1 MADDSL
7 TPIAILIDQLKNEDT
22 QIRLNAVRR
31 ISAIAKALGP
41 ERTRR
46 ELIHFL
52 TDSVDDEDEVLLA
65 LADELGGFVEYV
77 GGPEHAASLLPP
89 LESLAAS
96 VEETTVREKA
106 VESLNKIA
114 EVIPAETFKDTFVLL
129 VKRLASG
136 DWFTSKTSAAGLF
149 AVAYR
154 RSGDDQKKELRRP
167 PSHPSSS
174 LFFQLA
180 KDETPMVRRAAATHF
195 GALIKQMD
203 KAQIKDEVL
212 PIFSPGLANDEQD
225 SVRLLVVNI
234 CSAIAPSFTYE
245 ENVQH
250 VLPVALACA
259 GDKSWR
265 VRYMVADRF
274 CELAKALGPEI
285 TKNNLLPAFS
295 KLLKDNEPE
304 VRTAAAFKVQGFASL
319 IPVDLI
325 IKSVLPGVRE
335 LVHDP
340 SQHVRAALASNIMG
354 LAPIFQKDKTIEYL
368 IDIFLALL
376 KDEFPDVRLNIIA
389 KLDAISSVG
398 IDLLAQSLLPAIV
411 DLAEDRQ
418 WRVRLA
424 IIEYI
429 PLLGSQLGI
438 QFFDE
443 KLSNLCLT
451 WLGDS
456 VFAIR
461 EAAALNVKKLAEVF
475 GTEWA
480 KNNIIPK
487 VLSLYTHP
495 NYLYRMTTLF
505 SIGQLAPV
513 VGADVTI
520 SVMLPLVLHMVKD
533 PVPNIRFNAAKTLH
547 NLVPLLDGTVVQG
560 QIKPALNQLFEDTDR
575 DVKHYASLALQAC

>member
-1 MADDSL
+1 MAEDSL

-22 QIRLNAVRR
+22 QTRLNAVRR
-31 ISAIAKALGP
+31 VSAIAKALGP
-41 ERTRR
+41 ERTRK

-52 TDSVDDEDEVLLA
+52 TESVDDEDEVLLA
-65 LADELGGFVEYV
+65 LAEELGGFVEYV
-77 GGPEHAASLLPP
+77 GGVEHASSLLPP

-106 VESLNKIA
+106 VDSLNKIA
-114 EVIPAETFKDTFVLL
+114 EVIPAENIRDTFVLL
-129 VKRLASG
+129 LKRLASG
-136 DWFTSKTSAAGLF
+136 DWFTSKTSACGLF

-154 RSGDDQKKELRRP
+154 RSADEHKKELRT
-167 PSHPSSS
+167 
-174 LFFQLA
+174 LFYTLC

-195 GALIKQMD
+195 GALIRQMD
-203 KAQIKDEVL
+203 KQPIKDEVL
-212 PIFSPGLANDEQD
+212 PVFSPFLANDEQD
-225 SVRLLVVNI
+225 SVRLLTVDI
-234 CSAIAPSFTYE
+234 CSAIGSAFTHE
-245 ENVQH
+245 ENVQY
-250 VLPVALACA
+250 VLPVAMACA
-259 GDKSWR
+259 TDKSWR

-274 CELAKALGPEI
+274 CDLAKALGPEI
-285 TKNNLLPAFS
+285 TKTHLVSAFS

-304 VRTAAAFKVQGFASL
+304 VRTAAAFKVQGFASQV
-319 IPVDLI
+319 PVDLI
-325 IKSVLPGVRE
+325 TKQILPGVRE
-335 LVHDP
+335 LVHDQ

-354 LAPIFQKDKTIEYL
+354 LAPILQKEKTIEYL

-389 KLDAISSVG
+389 KLDAVNSVG

-505 SIGQLAPV
+505 CIGQLAPV

-520 SVMLPLVLHMVKD
+520 SVMLPLVVRMVKD
-533 PVPNIRFNAAKTLH
+533 PVPNIRFNAAKILH
-547 NLVPLLDGTVVQG
+547 GLVPLLDGTVVQSH
-560 QIKPALNQLFEDTDR
+560 IKPVLNQLYEDQDR

>member
-1 MADDSL
+1 MAEDSL

-31 ISAIAKALGP
+31 VSAIAKALGP

-52 TDSVDDEDEVLLA
+52 TESVDDEDEVLLA
-65 LADELGGFVEYV
+65 LADELGGFVDYV
-77 GGPEHAASLLPP
+77 GGPEHASTLLPP

-106 VESLNKIA
+106 VESLNKVA
-114 EVIPAETFKDTFVLL
+114 EAIPAETFRDTFVLL
-129 VKRLASG
+129 VKRLSSG
-136 DWFTSKTSAAGLF
+136 DWFTSKTSACGLF

-154 RSGDDQKKELRRP
+154 RSSEEHRKELR
-167 PSHPSSS
+167 S
-174 LFFQLA
+174 LFFALCR
-180 KDETPMVRRAAATHF
+180 DETPMVRRAAATHF

-203 KAQIKDEVL
+203 KTQIKDEVL
-212 PIFSPGLANDEQD
+212 PVFTPYLASDEQD
-225 SVRLLVVNI
+225 SVRLLAVDI
-234 CSAIAPSFTYE
+234 ASAVASAFTHE
-245 ENVQH
+245 ENLQY
-250 VLPVALACA
+250 VLPVALSCA
-259 GDKSWR
+259 NDKSWR

-285 TKNNLLPAFS
+285 TKTQLVTVFS

-319 IPVDLI
+319 IPVELI
-325 IKSVLPGVRE
+325 VKNVLPGVRE
-335 LVHDP
+335 LVHDQ

-354 LAPIFQKDKTIEYL
+354 LAPLLQKDKTIEYL

-389 KLDAISSVG
+389 KLDAVNSVG

-461 EAAALNVKKLAEVF
+461 EAAAVNVKKLAEVF

-520 SVMLPLVLHMVKD
+520 SVMLPLVLRMVKD

-547 NLVPLLDGTVVQG
+547 GLVPLLDGTVVQSH
-560 QIKPALNQLFEDTDR
+560 IRPALNQLYEDSDR
-575 DVKHYASLALQAC
+575 DVKYYASLALQAC

>member
-1 MADDSL
+1 M

-31 ISAIAKALGP
+31 ISAIARALGP

-46 ELIHFL
+46 ELLHFL
-52 TDSVDDEDEVLLA
+52 AESVDDEDEVLLA
-65 LADELGGFVEYV
+65 MAEELGNFVEFV
-77 GGPEHAASLLPP
+77 GGAEYADFLLPP
-89 LESLAAS
+89 LESMAAS

-106 VESLNKIA
+106 VDSLNKVA
-114 EVIPAETFKDTFVLL
+114 EVIPAPSFSSFVQ
-129 VKRLASG
+129 VTKRLASG
-136 DWFTSKTSAAGLF
+136 DWFTSKTSACGLF

-154 RSGDDQKKELRRP
+154 RSEQDRKDLRVLYL
-167 PSHPSSS
+167 S
-174 LFFQLA
+174 LCR
-180 KDETPMVRRAAATHF
+180 DEVPMVRRAAATHL
-195 GALIKQMD
+195 GALVRQLEKQ
-203 KAQIKDEVL
+203 QIKDEIL
-212 PIFSPGLANDEQD
+212 PVFSPLLANDEQD
-225 SVRLLVVNI
+225 SVRLLTVDI
-234 CSAIAPSFTYE
+234 CSAIASSFSHD
-245 ENVQH
+245 ENVQY
-250 VLPVALACA
+250 VLPVAMACA
-259 GDKSWR
+259 NDKSWR
-265 VRYMVADRF
+265 VRYMVADKF

-285 TKNNLLPAFS
+285 TKSHLVAAFS

-304 VRTAAAFKVQGFASL
+304 VRTAAAFKVQGFAAQV
-319 IPVDLI
+319 PVDLI
-325 IKSVLPGVRE
+325 VKQILPGVRE
-335 LVHDP
+335 LVNDQ

-354 LAPIFQKDKTIEYL
+354 LAPILQKEKTIEHL
-368 IDIFLALL
+368 IDIFLLLL

-389 KLDAISSVG
+389 KLDAVNSVG

-411 DLAEDRQ
+411 ELAEDRQ

-451 WLGDS
+451 WLGDN

-461 EAAALNVKKLAEVF
+461 EAAALNIKKLAEVF

-505 SIGQLAPV
+505 SIGQLATV
-513 VGADVTI
+513 VGGDVTI
-520 SVMLPLVLHMVKD
+520 SVMLPLVIRMVKD

-547 NLVPLLDGTVVQG
+547 TLVPLLDGTVVQS
-560 QIKPALNQLFEDTDR
+560 QIKPALNQLYDDSDR
-575 DVKHYASLALQAC
+575 DVKYYASLALQAC

>member
-1 MADDSL
+1 MDENL

-46 ELIHFL
+46 ELLHFL
-52 TDSVDDEDEVLLA
+52 AESVDDEDEVLLA
-65 LADELGGFVEYV
+65 LAEELGNFVEYV
-77 GGPEHAASLLPP
+77 GGAEFADFLLPP
-89 LESLAAS
+89 LESMAAS
-96 VEETTVREKA
+96 VEETTVRDKA
-106 VESLNKIA
+106 VESLNKVG
-114 EVIPAETFKDTFVLL
+114 EVIPAGNFGSFVQV

-136 DWFTSKTSAAGLF
+136 DWFTSKTSACGLF

-154 RSGDDQKKELRRP
+154 RSPDDRKELR
-167 PSHPSSS
+167 S
-174 LFFQLA
+174 LYLSLC
-180 KDETPMVRRAAATHF
+180 KDDVPMVRRAAATHL
-195 GALIKQMD
+195 GSIVKQLE
-203 KAQIKDEVL
+203 KQQIKEEVL
-212 PIFSPGLANDEQD
+212 PIFQSLSIDEQD
-225 SVRLLVVNI
+225 SVRLLTVDV
-234 CSAIAPSFTYE
+234 STAIASSFSTE
-245 ENVQH
+245 ESIQY
-250 VLPVALACA
+250 VLPVAVSCA
-259 GDKSWR
+259 ADKSWR
-265 VRYMVADRF
+265 VRYMVADKF
-274 CELAKALGPEI
+274 CELAKGLGPDI
-285 TKNNLLPAFS
+285 TKSHLVTIFS

-304 VRTAAAFKVQGFASL
+304 VRTAAAFKVQGFSAL
-319 IPVDLI
+319 VPVDLI
-325 IKSVLPGVRE
+325 IKQIIPAVKE
-335 LVHDP
+335 LVNDQ

-354 LAPIFQKDKTIEYL
+354 LAPILQKEKTTEHL
-368 IDIFLALL
+368 IDIFLLLL
-376 KDEFPDVRLNIIA
+376 KDEFSDVRLNIIA
-389 KLDAISSVG
+389 KLDAVNSVG
-398 IDLLAQSLLPAIV
+398 IELLAQSLLPAIV
-411 DLAEDRQ
+411 ELAEDRQ

-451 WLGDS
+451 WLGDN

-505 SIGQLAPV
+505 SIGQLASV
-513 VGADVTI
+513 VGGDVTI
-520 SVMLPLVLHMVKD
+520 NVMLPLVIRMVKD

-547 NLVPLLDGTVVQG
+547 TLVPLLDSTVVQS
-560 QIKPALNQLFEDTDR
+560 QIKPALNQLYDDSDR
-575 DVKHYASLALQAC
+575 DVKYYASLAIQAC

>member
-1 MADDSL
+1 MAEDSL
-7 TPIAILIDQLKNEDT
+7 TPVAILIDQLKNEDT

-31 ISAIAKALGP
+31 INAIAKALGP

-46 ELIHFL
+46 ELLHFL
-52 TDSVDDEDEVLLA
+52 AESVDDEDEVLLA
-65 LADELGGFVEYV
+65 LAEELGGFVDYV

-96 VEETTVREKA
+96 VEETTVRDKA
-106 VESLNKIA
+106 VESLNKVA
-114 EVIPAETFKDTFVLL
+114 ESIPVESFRDTFVLL
-129 VKRLASG
+129 VKRLSSG
-136 DWFTSKTSAAGLF
+136 DWFTSKTSACGLF
-149 AVAYR
+149 ATAYR
-154 RSGDDQKKELRRP
+154 RSAEEHRKELRG
-167 PSHPSSS
+167 
-174 LFFQLA
+174 LFFQLC

-195 GALIKQMD
+195 GSLIKQMD
-203 KAQIKDEVL
+203 KAQIKEEVL
-212 PIFSPGLANDEQD
+212 PVFTPYLANDEQD
-225 SVRLLVVNI
+225 SVRLLAVDI
-234 CSAIAPSFTYE
+234 CSAIAASFSVE
-245 ENVQH
+245 ENTQY
-250 VLPVALACA
+250 VLQVALACA
-259 GDKSWR
+259 NDKSWR

-274 CELAKALGPEI
+274 CELAKALGPEL
-285 TKNNLLPAFS
+285 TKTHLVTVFS

-304 VRTAAAFKVQGFASL
+304 VRTAAAFKVQGFSAL
-319 IPVDLI
+319 IPVEMI
-325 IKSVLPGVRE
+325 IKNVLPGVRE
-335 LVHDP
+335 LVHDQ

-354 LAPIFQKDKTIEYL
+354 LAPLLQKEKTIEYL

-376 KDEFPDVRLNIIA
+376 KDEFPDVRLNIIS
-389 KLDAISSVG
+389 KLDAVNSVG

-429 PLLGSQLGI
+429 PLLGSQLGN

-461 EAAALNVKKLAEVF
+461 EAAALNIKKLAEVF

-520 SVMLPLVLHMVKD
+520 SIMLPLVLRMIKD
-533 PVPNIRFNAAKTLH
+533 HVPNIRFNAAKTLH
-547 NLVPLLDGTVVQG
+547 GLVPLLDTTVVQG
-560 QIKPALNQLFEDTDR
+560 QIKPALSQLYEDTDR
-575 DVKHYASLALQAC
+575 DVKYYASLALQAC